1 MVIVIVPLRYLC
13 LEVQSQETAVGYLPL
28 SLKYLRQSRE
38 VDMMDKA
45 LHLLLESS

>member
-13 LEVQSQETAVGYLPL
+13 LEVQSQEKAVGCLPL
-28 SLKYLRQSRE
+28 SLKYLRQVRE

-45 LHLLLESS
+45 LLLSLASS